1 MATRGLEYWLLLRDG
16 NFTSGM
22 EKAKQKTMGLDGA
35 LNKVLRSTIA
45 LGGGAMALAGIR
57 QYGMEAIQTTA
68 KFEGYYNVL
77 KFASKDMGEFAKNQQ
92 FLNDT
97 IRDMK
102 LPLQES
108 YEGYSK
114 LLSAMKNTPLESQ
127 ARNIFKGVMTA
138 STVLHLDSYRQG
150 LVMFALQQMVSK
162 GTVSSEELKRQ
173 LGESLPGAMNLAADA
188 MGMSLEKF
196 NKALEKGD
204 IQAIDFLPKFAE
216 KLQEHFGKSL
226 PEAINSMQAKLT
238 EAQNKKLEL
247 KQELGVTIG
256 PEYLRYL
263 ELQNSA
269 LSSLQQ
275 IVIWSRE
282 NKAILVSMVAIGGTY
297 LTLQVSILTY
307 KRLHRALDKQ
317 MLTLGWLRLRREYA
331 IEAVQKAQ
339 LLNLGRMRSLMAGIK
354 AAGMLMSPS
363 GWIAAGITAG
373 VGALTYLYS
382 KWKETQT
389 KMAEDLKKPLSWG
402 EYFKFS
408 GLDPSLRQLNIDL
421 KQTIGQ
427 GKAGK
432 VGVALSDNTMP
443 DQRMTAGQMTAFQLQ
458 QDRIQKFKDMVKKAN
473 STKELQ
479 NLFSVPFSITKDNIQ
494 DVLKQINDRF
504 GDVTW
509 KDGKMTKKPI
519 VGLAQFGFKK
529 EKDGSISELKTG
541 ALNQGGQTV
550 SESVGAGRQVRNVTV
565 TINGG
570 LVGELNVSTTHL
582 QESADQIERKMK
594 EILMRAIRDSE
605 IAL

>member
-16 NFTSGM
+16 NFSSGM
-22 EKAKQKTMGLDGA
+22 ENAKRKTMGLDGA
-35 LNKVLRSTIA
+35 VNKVLKSTLM
-45 LGGGAMALAGIR
+45 LGGGAVALSGIR

-77 KFASKDMGEFAKNQQ
+77 KFASRDMGEFAKNQQ

-97 IRDMK
+97 IREMK

-173 LGESLPGAMNLAADA
+173 LGESLPGAMNIAADA

-204 IQAIDFLPKFAE
+204 IQAIDFLPKFAD

-256 PEYLRYL
+256 PEYLQYL

-269 LSSLQQ
+269 LASIQQ
-275 IVIWSRE
+275 IVYWSKE
-282 NKAILVSMVAIGGTY
+282 NKAVLKTIVAIGGTY
-297 LTLQVSILTY
+297 LTLQISILTY
-307 KRLHRALDKQ
+307 KRLHKALDQQ

-331 IEAVQKAQ
+331 IAAVQKAQ
-339 LLNLGRMRSLMAGIK
+339 LLNLGRMRSLLAGVK
-354 AAGMLMSPS
+354 AAGLFMGPA
-363 GWIAAGITAG
+363 GWITAGITAG
-373 VGALTYLYS
+373 VGALALFYN
-382 KWKETQT
+382 KWQETQA
-389 KMAEDLKKPLSWG
+389 KMAEDLKKPMSWG
-402 EYFKFS
+402 EYFKFQ
-408 GLDPSLRQLNIDL
+408 GLDPALKKLNFEL
-421 KQTIGQ
+421 KQGSAKNTPIG
-427 GKAGK
+427 A
-432 VGVALSDNTMP
+432 ALSDNTLP
-443 DQRMTAGQMTAFQLQ
+443 NQRIITGQMTAYQLQ
-458 QDRIQKFKDMVKKAN
+458 QDRVQKFREMVKKAS
-473 STKELQ
+473 STKELER
-479 NLFSVPFSITKDNIQ
+479 LFSVPFSINKSNIQ
-494 DVLKQINDRF
+494 DVLNQINERF

-509 KDGKMTKKPI
+509 KNNKMSKSPI
-519 VGLAQFGFKK
+519 VTLEQFGFKK
-529 EKDGSISELKTG
+529 GKDGEIISAPNKNNNVSGT
-541 ALNQGGQTV
+541 TI

-570 LVGELNVSTTHL
+570 LVHELNVSTTHL

-594 EILMRAIRDSE
+594 EILIRAIRDSE